1 MLKITIPG
9 KEFFDE
15 RTDEFVTSEGTT
27 LELEHS
33 LASLSKWESHWEKPF
48 LGKDDKTT
56 EETLWYIQAM
66 AISPEVSPEVYSKLT
81 DEHFKQ
87 INNYINAKMTAT
99 WFSDRENQR
108 RSSQVITAEIIYHWM
123 IALNIP
129 FECQYWHLNRLL
141 TLIKVC
147 NQKNAPQKK
156 MSRAE
161 AARRQRELN
170 AQRRAKYGTTG

>member
-81 DEHFKQ
+81 DNHFKQ
-87 INNYINAKMTAT
+87 INDSYGHDIG
-99 WFSDRENQR
+99 DVVLQ
-108 RSSQVITAEIIYHWM
+108 QIAEM
-123 IALNIP
+123 
-129 FECQYWHLNRLL
+129 
-141 TLIKVC
+141 
-147 NQKNAPQKK
+147 
-156 MSRAE
+156 
-161 AARRQRELN
+161 ARKEM
-170 AQRRAKYGTTG
+170 RRADVLARFGGEEFIILLKNTNLDNSKALLEKIRKDRKYNFEKVTSFSPPYIFSYSPCPTL